1 MRKVL
6 FKITKRQLV
15 HLQSLHHTDAEIAA
29 VLNLS
34 STRVYQLRKKFGI
47 PIYTI
52 GKHNRSRNRFIYT
65 SFIENNI
72 PKIELARTYGLSFKT
87 ISRIIDSFKQEKIL
101 NDNKQPRLSK
111 KSDSVN
117 G

>member
-15 HLQSLHHTDAEIAA
+15 HLQSIHHTDSEIAK
-29 VLNLS
+29 VLELS
-34 STRVYQLRKKFGI
+34 SARVYQLRKEHGI

-65 SFIENNI
+65 SFTENHI
-72 PKIELARTYGLSFKT
+72 PKRELSKTYKLSFKT
-87 ISRIIDSFKQEKIL
+87 ISRIIDSFKQEKLI
-101 NDNKQPRLSK
+101 NDNK
-111 KSDSVN
+111 
-117 G
+117 